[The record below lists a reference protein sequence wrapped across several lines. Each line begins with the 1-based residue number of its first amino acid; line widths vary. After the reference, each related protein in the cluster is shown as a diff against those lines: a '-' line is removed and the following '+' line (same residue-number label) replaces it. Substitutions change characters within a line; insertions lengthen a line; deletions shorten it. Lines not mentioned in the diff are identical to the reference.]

1 MFQQTDVDWRSS
13 LAYAKR
19 FGRQL
24 PGQLTEGDPY
34 LCPFQRQLSVNT
46 RILPLVKDQ
55 AVDAVLL
62 TARWKELLSFEDV
75 AVFFTKEEQENLDSA
90 QKYLYRDVM
99 LENYRNLIFL
109 GFQFP
114 KPEVISQLEDW
125 EEPWILDL
133 PRARNRKATRSAC
146 PGSEARHKMKKLTS
160 LQKISEELVSYEV
173 SVVKQEKAKKTSEK
187 LYKCNEL

>member
-1 MFQQTDVDWRSS
+1 MDHNYDSLHQTESS
-13 LAYAKR
+13 TTRWCPAATTDCPDREHNRGSQTELEKNVEQNYNSQKKTR
-19 FGRQL
+19 LTG
-24 PGQLTEGDPY
+24 LTETGETP
-34 LCPFQRQLSVNT
+34 R
-46 RILPLVKDQ
+46 
-55 AVDAVLL
+55 
-62 TARWKELLSFEDV
+62 ELLSFEDV